1 MSKKKNKQ
9 RSPLGKLTSLP
20 TTALA
25 FVKEARDE
33 LKKVT
38 WPTRQ
43 TTIRYTLIVIIASI
57 IVGLVIGG
65 IDYLFQLGLES
76 II

>member
-1 MSKKKNKQ
+1 MSKKKNKKNSLIN
-9 RSPLGKLTSLP
+9 RLVSLP
-20 TTALA
+20 STIVT
-25 FVKEARDE
+25 FVKEAKDE

-43 TTIRYTLIVIIASI
+43 TTIRYTIIVIVASLS
-57 IVGLVIGG
+57 VGLLIGG

>member
-1 MSKKKNKQ
+1 MSKKKNKKHA
-9 RSPLGKLTSLP
+9 PLSKLTSFP
-20 TTALA
+20 STIMT
-25 FVKEARDE
+25 FMKEARDE

-43 TTIRYTLIVIIASI
+43 TTIRYTIIVIIASLG
-57 IVGLVIGG
+57 VGLVIGG